1 MYVNAGFPLSSYIHN
16 IEFAYAFFYL

>member
-1 MYVNAGFPLSSYIHN
+1 MYVNAGFPVPPYIHH